1 MTPINS
7 CSLHKEKA
15 MRHSL
20 LDQTLGNLACD
31 IPGATRLFHAFNLD
45 FCCGGQQS
53 LRAAA
58 ERRGLEPEKIAA
70 ELQSLQT
77 HKGAAHDWR
86 LEPNHLLIAH
96 ILSRYHA
103 RHREQLPELIRLASR
118 VEQVHGERRD
128 CPNGLADHLRDMQQ
142 ELESHMLKEE
152 QILFP
157 MLLEG
162 LGQQTAGPV
171 AVMRFEHDHHGVALE
186 RLLDLTA
193 HITPPENACNT
204 WRALYRGLQELR
216 SDLMQHIH
224 LENNVLFVNALK
236 PQAMP

>member
-1 MTPINS
+1 M
-7 CSLHKEKA
+7 H
-15 MRHSL
+15 HSL

-70 ELQSLQT
+70 ELQSLQS
-77 HKGAAHDWR
+77 HKGSAHDWR

-162 LGQQTAGPV
+162 LGQQTSGPV
-171 AVMRFEHDHHGVALE
+171 SVMRFEHDHHGLALE

-193 HITPPENACNT
+193 HITPPEDACNT

-224 LENNVLFVNALK
+224 LENNVLFVKALD
-236 PQAMP
+236 PLCFIQLTGR